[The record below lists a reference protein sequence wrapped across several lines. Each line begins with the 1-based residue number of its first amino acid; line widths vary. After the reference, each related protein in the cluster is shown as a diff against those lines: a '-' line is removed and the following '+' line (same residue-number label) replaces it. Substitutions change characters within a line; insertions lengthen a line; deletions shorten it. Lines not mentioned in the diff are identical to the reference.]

1 MSTENEE
8 RYTISKFGELTGLS
22 PYTLRYY
29 EREGLIIPQRDKNDR
44 RYYTKH
50 DIGWIGFLLHL
61 KGTGMSM
68 NEIKKYVELR
78 AQGNSTIEQRKD
90 LLQQIQANSLS
101 RIKEMKIHLE
111 ILQHKID
118 WYDGKLDHS
127 IPEDF
132 ADYLKTIE
140 EEHD

>member
-1 MSTENEE
+1 MTEKEE
-8 RYTISKFGELTGLS
+8 CYSISKFGKLTGLS

-44 RYYTKH
+44 RYYTKQ

-78 AQGNSTIEQRKD
+78 AQGDNTISQRKE
-90 LLQQIQANSLS
+90 LLQQVQTNSLS
-101 RIKEMKIHLE
+101 RINEMKMHLE
-111 ILQHKID
+111 VLNHKID
-118 WYDGKLDHS
+118 WYEGKLDHS
-127 IPEDF
+127 ISEEF
-132 ADYLKTIE
+132 ADYLKRFE
-140 EEHD
+140 

>member
-1 MSTENEE
+1 M
-8 RYTISKFGELTGLS
+8 S

-44 RYYTKH
+44 RYYTKQ

-78 AQGNSTIEQRKD
+78 AQGDNTISQRKE
-90 LLQQIQANSLS
+90 LLQQVQTNSLS
-101 RIKEMKIHLE
+101 RINEMKMHLE
-111 ILQHKID
+111 VLNHKID
-118 WYDGKLDHS
+118 WYEGKLDHS
-127 IPEDF
+127 ISEEF
-132 ADYLKTIE
+132 ADYLKRFE
-140 EEHD
+140 